1 MINTICNT
9 TFLFITYLILLQILS
24 GNPKSNNTKCLILPT
39 RYIKNPSILANQI
52 RNDFGPVGLLHEIL

>member
-9 TFLFITYLILLQILS
+9 TFFIYNI
-24 GNPKSNNTKCLILPT
+24 CLILPT